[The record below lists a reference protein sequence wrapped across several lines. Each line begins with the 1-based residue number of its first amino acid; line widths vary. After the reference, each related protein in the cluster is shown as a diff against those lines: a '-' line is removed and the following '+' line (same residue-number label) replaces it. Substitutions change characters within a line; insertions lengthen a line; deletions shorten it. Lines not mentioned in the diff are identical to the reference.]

1 MERDPGKDITI
12 HRQGLAGGAVGDD
25 DCRTGTH
32 VASQSR
38 FAEQHTPQSL
48 QASWPL
54 PPLAGL
60 EHGPSQHVVSNM
72 ICRFAATASAKC
84 SSPKQ
89 SPARCNLQKAV
100 LQPIFQNHASKRQVR
115 PHANTHLDG
124 CWTHT
129 GRSSRRSPSRWA
141 EWRACCSSAYEAGT
155 VRHIQQWGGVAFMSA
170 LG

>member
-12 HRQGLAGGAVGDD
+12 HRQRLPGGAVGDD
-25 DCRTGTH
+25 DRRTGTH

-72 ICRFAATASAKC
+72 ICRFAATASAKH
-84 SSPKQ
+84 SSPNAT
-89 SPARCNLQKAV
+89 PA
-100 LQPIFQNHASKRQVR
+100 HSKKHKPATDPSQMHPSGSSR
-115 PHANTHLDG
+115 PHADTHLDG

-141 EWRACCSSAYEAGT
+141 KWRACCSSAYEAGT
-155 VRHIQQWGGVAFMSA
+155 GRHIQQWGGVAFMSA